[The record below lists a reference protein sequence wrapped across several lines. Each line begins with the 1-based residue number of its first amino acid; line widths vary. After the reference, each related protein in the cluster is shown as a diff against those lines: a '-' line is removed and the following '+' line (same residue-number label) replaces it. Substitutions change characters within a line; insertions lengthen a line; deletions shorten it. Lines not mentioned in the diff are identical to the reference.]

1 MPQIDD
7 EKCDGCGICVSVC
20 ACGVLY
26 IEDNVAKFQEKHEK
40 CSVCER
46 WCGNCELSCPKDA
59 ITCPF
64 EIIIE
69 K

>member
-1 MPQIDD
+1 MPQIDY

-20 ACGVLY
+20 SCGALIFEGDIV
-26 IEDNVAKFQEKHEK
+26 KFSESHK
-40 CSVCER
+40 CSSCER
-46 WCGNCELSCPKDA
+46 WCGNCELACPKDA
-59 ITCPF
+59 ISCPF